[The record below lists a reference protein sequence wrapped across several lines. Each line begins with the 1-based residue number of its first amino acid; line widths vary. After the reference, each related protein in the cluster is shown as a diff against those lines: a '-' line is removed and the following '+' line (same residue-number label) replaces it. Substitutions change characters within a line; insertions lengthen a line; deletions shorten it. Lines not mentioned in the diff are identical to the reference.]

1 LFRGLSLEIVLRSP
15 EVITMAEAEYPVT
28 GAWLASIPG
37 QLGRG
42 KGAAFRIHAPGEKAE
57 MLLLLKGVE
66 AAAHLR
72 DEIGAML
79 PGGIRDLL
87 PG

>member
-1 LFRGLSLEIVLRSP
+1 
-15 EVITMAEAEYPVT
+15 M
-28 GAWLASIPG
+28 ASIPG

-42 KGAAFRIHAPGEKAE
+42 KGAAFRIHAPGEKVE
-57 MLLLLKGVE
+57 MPLLLKGAE